1 MSERGRNWAG
11 ERETKREQK
20 IWQTGVAA
28 ESRNVSL
35 QIDTSVRASK
45 VERED
50 EGEERE
56 TFKVVSLGE
65 EQS

>member
-1 MSERGRNWAG
+1 MRTEQERGKK
-11 ERETKREQK
+11 EREEKS
-20 IWQTGVAA
+20 WWTGVAA
-28 ESRNVSL
+28 ESWNVSL

-45 VERED
+45 VARQD
-50 EGEERE
+50 EGRERE